1 MKMPYEIFDGMVF
14 TAEDPRGKYGEL
26 RTSWRLLKVGE
37 NRLKKSGLDFVVTL
51 SSEDVSAAVKYHRE
65 KGEKIPLDSRHAL
78 FLAAEA
84 AGVSETA
91 VLRMIP
97 QGIAAMGFGDLAE
110 KDGDLWIENVEWL
123 PLAAELYRRGQLRY
137 FSPVVR
143 GLDGKSP
150 LRITSVALDNV
161 PALCDLDVLA
171 ASGEEPGQKK
181 TNKKQEDMMK
191 KLEAALRNLLGD
203 DSLALAAETESVAA
217 EKVEALAKTL
227 PELRQKAGKVEAMAA
242 EIATLKPLAER
253 AEALELAAET
263 GKKTSL
269 IDAALAD
276 GRVCNAQKEVLQKM
290 GSVALAEFLEA
301 IPKNKAVPT
310 DALPKGV
317 SGGVVSLSAEE
328 VRIAK
333 SMGIDETA
341 MLEEKKRQLSE
352 GGKA

>member
-14 TAEDPRGKYGEL
+14 TAEDARGKSGEL

-51 SSEDVSAAVKYHRE
+51 SSEDVSAAVTYHRE

-84 AGVSETA
+84 AGVVESEA
-91 VLRMIP
+91 LRMMP

-123 PLAAELYRRGQLRY
+123 PLAAELFRRGQLRY

-181 TNKKQEDMMK
+181 TNTKQEDMMK

-227 PELRQKAGKVEAMAA
+227 PELRQKTEALAA
-242 EIATLKPLAER
+242 EIATLKPLADR

-276 GRVCNAQKEVLQKM
+276 GRVCNAQKDVLLKM
-290 GSVALAEFLEA
+290 GSVALAEFLET

-310 DALPKGV
+310 TALPKGV
-317 SGGVVSLSAEE
+317 AGGVVSLSAEE